1 LEDKNMPNE
10 FDQEIKILVAEV
22 AEVSVDK
29 LDDPNVSFSDLDV
42 DSMKALEIAAAV
54 EKKYKIIIPEGEI
67 PKIKNLAQ
75 VIDMVK
81 RLKG

>member
-1 LEDKNMPNE
+1 MANG
-10 FDQEIKILVAEV
+10 FDEEIKILVAQV
-22 AEVSVDK
+22 AEVSIDK
-29 LDDPNVSFSDLDV
+29 LDDPNVSFADLDV

-67 PKIKNLAQ
+67 PKIKNLAH
-75 VIDMVK
+75 VIELVK

>member
-1 LEDKNMPNE
+1 MPNG
-10 FDQEIKILVAEV
+10 FDEEIKNLVAEI
-22 AEVSVDK
+22 AEVSAEK
-29 LDDPNVSFSDLDV
+29 LDPNVDFVALDI

>member
-1 LEDKNMPNE
+1 MANGLDG
-10 FDQEIKILVAEV
+10 EIKILVAEV
-22 AEVSVDK
+22 AEVSLDK
-29 LDDPNVSFSDLDV
+29 LDDPNISFSDLDI

-54 EKKYKIIIPEGEI
+54 EKKYKLIIPEGEI
-67 PKIKNLAQ
+67 PKIRNLAQ

>member
-1 LEDKNMPNE
+1 
-10 FDQEIKILVAEV
+10 
-22 AEVSVDK
+22 
-29 LDDPNVSFSDLDV
+29 
-42 DSMKALEIAAAV
+42 MKALEIAAAV